1 MKTMS
6 QENKPGRDFKK
17 PVLTVYINDY
27 RSIYFCALLKK
38 SKRKGPSKV
47 QILHDYKFKL

>member
-1 MKTMS
+1 MS

-17 PVLTVYINDY
+17 PVLTVYINNY

-38 SKRKGPSKV
+38 GKRKGSNTTRL
-47 QILHDYKFKL
+47 QI

>member
-17 PVLTVYINDY
+17 PVLTIHISNY

-38 SKRKGPSKV
+38 GKIKGPSKG